1 MIKQSNNNLPTK
13 LVTAIQL
20 NCNKK
25 KYTIYTFLDSP
36 LLLSTIYSPT
46 LSCQTA
52 VQAIKVIFFTI
63 IIKITSSKDK
73 FSPPRDIP

>member
-25 KYTIYTFLDSP
+25 EYTIYVLCYES
-36 LLLSTIYSPT
+36 S
-46 LSCQTA
+46 
-52 VQAIKVIFFTI
+52 KK
-63 IIKITSSKDK
+63 KITFHAFKQLIHNLK
-73 FSPPRDIP
+73 AYNGVNL